1 MLVFTRR
8 EGEEVVIG
16 DPRNPIGVVRIAT
29 IRGDR
34 VRIAFDFPKDVQVN
48 RREIANQ
55 IADES
60 AAGASAGSASATGTA
75 GGGAVSGVGPT
86 GSAGANGASGPSVR
100 LNAAQGDG
108 ATPEIVA
115 KIQPRATSGH

>member
-55 IADES
+55 IADEGS
-60 AAGASAGSASATGTA
+60 SVAGAASASATGTGGPGAGPAAGA
-75 GGGAVSGVGPT
+75 GGGT
-86 GSAGANGASGPSVR
+86 GSGPSVR
-100 LNAAQGDG
+100 IAMGQEPGLS
-108 ATPEIVA
+108 PEIVA
-115 KIQPRATSGH
+115 KIQPRVTSGGH

>member
-55 IADES
+55 IADETT
-60 AAGASAGSASATGTA
+60 AAAAAGSAAATGTA
-75 GGGAVSGVGPT
+75 GGSMGVSGG
-86 GSAGANGASGPSVR
+86 GAGASGPAGGPSVR
-100 LNAAQGDG
+100 MAAAQGDG

>member
-55 IADES
+55 IADETT
-60 AAGASAGSASATGTA
+60 AAAAAGSAAATGTA
-75 GGGAVSGVGPT
+75 GGSMGVSGG
-86 GSAGANGASGPSVR
+86 GAGASGPASGPSVR
-100 LNAAQGDG
+100 MAAAQGDG